1 MSIEPG
7 LTPDARPRRDF
18 GALSL
23 RPEQPEDQAFL
34 FELYST
40 TRQEE
45 LDAWGWPPELRGP
58 FLKMQFQA
66 SQGYHTAFPTA
77 DFQIVLLNGRSA
89 GRLVVNHAPEDVR
102 IVDIALLPEHRN
114 AGIGSTLVQRTCD
127 EAAARRKPVRLCVLK
142 SNRAQ
147 RLYARLGF
155 VTTSQTELHLEMQWC
170 ASE

>member
-1 MSIEPG
+1 MNIAPG
-7 LTPDARPRRDF
+7 LTPDAGPRRDM

-23 RPEQPEDQAFL
+23 RPEQPQDEAFL
-34 FELYST
+34 FELYSS

-66 SQGYHTAFPTA
+66 SQGYHAAFPAA
-77 DFQIVLLNGRSA
+77 DFQIVLLNGRGA
-89 GRLVVNHAPEDVR
+89 GRLVVYRSGEDLR

-114 AGIGSTLVQRTCD
+114 SGIGSALVRRVC
-127 EAAARRKPVRLCVLK
+127 AAAGAQGKPVRLSVLK

-155 VTTSQTELHLEMQWC
+155 VTIAQTELHLEMEWQ
-170 ASE
+170 